1 MKRMPTGIKGLDEML
16 GGGFPEERVVLVYG
30 GSGTG
35 KTIFSL
41 QFLASAA
48 ERGVHGIYVNLETPI
63 KSVKENIESFGWNIS
78 EKEKNKLIR
87 LLDYNTLHPA
97 RLPKNNVKYKDPVQA
112 IINEVTDSEKS
123 IGAKLLVIDPLA
135 CLTIHEQGVSVKR
148 RRIVELFN
156 YLRSGSYTALLTSGM
171 VPNVSEYYIEDF
183 LADGIIK
190 LDKVINNF
198 NLIRTIRIEKMRGI
212 EHDEQPRRYV
222 IGEKGFTVYNT
233 EPVKL

>member
-1 MKRMPTGIKGLDEML
+1 MKRVPTGIKGLDEML
-16 GGGFPEERVVLVYG
+16 GGGFPKERVVLVYG

-48 ERGVHGIYVNLETPI
+48 ERGTHGIYVNLETPI
-63 KSVKENIESFGWNIS
+63 KFVKENIESFGWNIS

-87 LLDYNTLHPA
+87 LLDYNTLHPP
-97 RLPKNNVKYKDPVQA
+97 RLPKSNVKYKNPVQA
-112 IINEVTDSEKS
+112 TINEVADSEKS
-123 IGAKLLVIDPLA
+123 IGAKLLVIDPLT
-135 CLTIHEQGVSVKR
+135 CLTIHEPGVSVKR

-171 VPNVSEYYIEDF
+171 VPNACEYYIEDF

-190 LDKVINNF
+190 LDKVIDNF
-198 NLIRTIRIEKMRGI
+198 NVIRTIRIEKMRGI
-212 EHDEQPRRYV
+212 EHDEHPRRYV
-222 IGEKGFTVYNT
+222 IDEKGFTIFNK
-233 EPVKL
+233 EPIKM

>member
-1 MKRMPTGIKGLDEML
+1 MIRVPTGVKGLDEML
-16 GGGFPEERVVLVYG
+16 GGGLPKERVVIVYG

-112 IINEVTDSEKS
+112 IINEITDSEKS

-135 CLTIHEQGVSVKR
+135 CLTIHEQGASVKR

-171 VPNVSEYYIEDF
+171 VPSVSEYYIEDV

-198 NLIRTIRIEKMRGI
+198 NLIRTIRIEKMRGVK
-212 EHDEQPRRYV
+212 HDEQPRRYV
-222 IGEKGFTVYNT
+222 IDEKGFTVYNT